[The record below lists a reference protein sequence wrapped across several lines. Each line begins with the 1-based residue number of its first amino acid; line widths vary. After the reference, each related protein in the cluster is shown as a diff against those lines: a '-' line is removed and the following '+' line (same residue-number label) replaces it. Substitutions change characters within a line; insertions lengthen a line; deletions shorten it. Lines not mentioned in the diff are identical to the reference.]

1 MNDKKRIFF
10 ELIMLTLATVVLDV
24 GVYFFKFPNNFSFG
38 GVTGVSVILSK
49 LFSLSSATYN
59 LIINMA
65 LLLLGFIFLSKGF
78 GIKTVYISVLSSLLL
93 SAMEHFIPMDGP
105 LTDEP
110 VLELIFA
117 IVLLF
122 WGLFFN
128 QLHALSINESLARS
142 KGYKVEVLD
151 DIFAVLIAIVIMLSI
166 QWVGSLII
174 NALLIIPAAAS
185 RNIARNVREYH
196 WFAILISLFSGITGL
211 VFSYIN
217 NTATGPTIV
226 LTLAVVFFLSL
237 AVKPVLK

>member
-1 MNDKKRIFF
+1 M
-10 ELIMLTLATVVLDV
+10 
-24 GVYFFKFPNNFSFG
+24 
-38 GVTGVSVILSK
+38 
-49 LFSLSSATYN
+49 
-59 LIINMA
+59 
-65 LLLLGFIFLSKGF
+65 
-78 GIKTVYISVLSSLLL
+78 
-93 SAMEHFIPMDGP
+93 
-105 LTDEP
+105 
-110 VLELIFA
+110 
-117 IVLLF
+117 
-122 WGLFFN
+122 
-128 QLHALSINESLARS
+128 
-142 KGYKVEVLD
+142 LD

-185 RNIARNVREYH
+185 RNITRNVREYH